1 MVVLIGCSG
10 WSYDD
15 WVGRF
20 YPVELAKKK
29 GDWFAYYADYFPTV
43 EINSTFYRPPNEFL
57 VRSWVKK
64 AEGREG
70 FEYSVKM
77 PQMVTHDSMV
87 KLELDRAAEQ
97 AASFER
103 ICARPLAQAN
113 ALGAVLLQ
121 LSPYFKNEA
130 QSLEALKKVLD
141 SVNHSEMDYA
151 VEFRH
156 RSWLDESGR
165 EVVPEALEILKER
178 NVANVL
184 IDGPGFP
191 ITKMETADH
200 AYARFHGR
208 NYDIWYREEKEDD
221 FRINRYDY
229 LYTKQQLE
237 PWVPRIQEA
246 EKDYDKVRVFFNN
259 HGRSKS
265 AKNAFELMDMLGV
278 RHRSKE
284 IKLQDQYTLGSY

>member
-1 MVVLIGCSG
+1 MTILVGCSG

-20 YPVELAKKK
+20 YPAELAKRKNE
-29 GDWFAYYADYFPTV
+29 WFSYYADHFNTV

-57 VRSWVKK
+57 VK
-64 AEGREG
+64 AWINKAKPMEG

-77 PQMVTHDSMV
+77 PQLVTHDSMI
-87 KLELDRAAEQ
+87 KGEGLRAAEQ

-103 ICARPLAQAN
+103 MCALPLAESGH
-113 ALGAVLLQ
+113 LGGVLLQ
-121 LSPYFKNEA
+121 LSPYFKNEEA
-130 QSLEALKKVLD
+130 SLRTLEKVLD
-141 SVNHSEMDYA
+141 SVDHVDLDYA

-156 RSWLDESGR
+156 RTWLDEGGK
-165 EVVPEALEILKER
+165 ELHPAALDLLRAR

-191 ITKMETADH
+191 ITREETADH
-200 AYARFHGR
+200 AYVRFHGR

-221 FRINRYDY
+221 NRLNRYDY

-237 PWVPRIQEA
+237 PWVPRIHEA
-246 EKDYDKVRVFFNN
+246 EKKVRKVRTYFNN
-259 HGRSKS
+259 HGNSKS
-265 AKNAFELMDMLGV
+265 ARNAFEFMDMLGID
-278 RHRSKE
+278 HRRKE
-284 IKLQDQYTLGSY
+284 FTITSQFKLDV